1 MKLFMKK
8 PFDQSKRNLLKGGAA
23 LASGALG
30 AALPVGAAF
39 GSAESSA
46 RKAVYKAPLFDPTLE
61 NYPGY
66 STYVPMVYSAELVSA
81 SHNLLDTQFI
91 V

>member
-1 MKLFMKK
+1 MKQ
-8 PFDQSKRNLLKGGAA
+8 PTDQSKRKLLKGGVV

-30 AALPVGAAF
+30 AVLPL
-39 GSAESSA
+39 GSALGPPDTSV

-66 STYVPMVYSAELVSA
+66 STYVEVPRSADLA
-81 SHNLLDTQFI
+81 RAGHNLLDTQFI

>member
-1 MKLFMKK
+1 MNK
-8 PFDQSKRNLLKGGAA
+8 PVDQSKRKLLKGGAM

-30 AALPVGAAF
+30 ATLPVGAAF
-39 GSAESSA
+39 GSMESSA

-66 STYVPMVYSAELVSA
+66 STHIDVPRSAELA
-81 SHNLLDTQFI
+81 TAGHNLLDTQFI

>member
-1 MKLFMKK
+1 MKK
-8 PFDQSKRNLLKGGAA
+8 PVDQSKRNLLKGGAV

-30 AALPVGAAF
+30 TVLPGAAAF
-39 GSAESSA
+39 GNADKKA
-46 RKAVYKAPLFDPTLE
+46 RKAVYKAPLFDPTIE

-66 STYVPMVYSAELVSA
+66 STYVPIPRSAELA
-81 SHNLLDTQFI
+81 TAGHNLLDTQFI

>member
-1 MKLFMKK
+1 MKK
-8 PFDQSKRNLLKGGAA
+8 SVDQSKRRLLKGGVV

-30 AALPVGAAF
+30 TTLPLGAALASTTQVK
-39 GSAESSA
+39 
-46 RKAVYKAPLFDPTLE
+46 KAVYKAPLFDPTLE

-66 STYVPMVYSAELVSA
+66 STHVPVLHGAELASA
-81 SHNLLDTQFI
+81 AHNLLDTQFI

>member
-1 MKLFMKK
+1 MKK
-8 PFDQSKRNLLKGGAA
+8 IDQSKRRLLKGSAV

-30 AALPVGAAF
+30 TSLPVSAAL
-39 GSAESSA
+39 SAPRVE
-46 RKAVYKAPLFDPTLE
+46 KAVYKTPLFDPALE

-66 STYVPMVYSAELVSA
+66 STYVPVLSSAEVASA

>member
-1 MKLFMKK
+1 MKH
-8 PFDQSKRNLLKGGAA
+8 PVDHSKRRLLKGSAV

-30 AALPVGAAF
+30 AALPGGAVLA
-39 GSAESSA
+39 SPTTVK
-46 RKAVYKAPLFDPTLE
+46 KAVYKAPLFDPTIE

-66 STYVPMVYSAELVSA
+66 STYVPIPRSAELA
-81 SHNLLDTQFI
+81 TAAHNLLDTQFI

>member
-1 MKLFMKK
+1 MKK
-8 PFDQSKRNLLKGGAA
+8 PIDHSKRALLKGGAV

-30 AALPVGAAF
+30 AVVPGATALAD
-39 GSAESSA
+39 SATRA
-46 RKAVYKAPLFDPTLE
+46 PTLAYKAPLFDPTLE

-66 STYVPMVYSAELVSA
+66 STYVPIPRSAELNSA
-81 SHNLLDTQFI
+81 AHNLLDTQFI

>member
-1 MKLFMKK
+1 MKSKV
-8 PFDQSKRNLLKGGAA
+8 DQSKRRLLKGGAV

-30 AALPVGAAF
+30 GSLPAGAVLA
-39 GSAESSA
+39 GAEHGA
-46 RKAVYKAPLFDPTLE
+46 RKGVYKAPLFDPTLE

-66 STYVPMVYSAELVSA
+66 STHVPLASSVEVASAA
-81 SHNLLDTQFI
+81 HNLLDTQFI

>member
-1 MKLFMKK
+1 MKGS
-8 PFDQSKRNLLKGGAA
+8 FDQSKRNLLKGGAV

-30 AALPVGAAF
+30 TTLPVRAVLA
-39 GSAESSA
+39 SSNA
-46 RKAVYKAPLFDPTLE
+46 TVKKSVYKAPLFDPTLE

-66 STYVPMVYSAELVSA
+66 STYIEVPRCAELASA
-81 SHNLLDTQFI
+81 AHNLLDTQLI